1 MEMLIPL
8 GAIFGAILIGAISPG
23 PSFVLVARTAIA
35 VSRSAGMAT
44 AGGSPPTRGI
54 FPFTVATGSRSS
66 ARYRSAPHPHS
77 FPWCGVRGNGDD
89 WLSPASGRWTGTKPR
104 DG

>member
-35 VSRSAGMAT
+35 VSRPAGMAT
-44 AGGSPPTRGI
+44 AVGIGLGGLMFAGAALLTHTRSHGAASA
-54 FPFTVATGSRSS
+54 VTGMI
-66 ARYRSAPHPHS
+66 
-77 FPWCGVRGNGDD
+77 
-89 WLSPASGRWTGTKPR
+89 WLSPAGGRWTGTKLR

>member
-44 AGGSPPTRGI
+44 AVGMGLGGLMFAGAALLGLH
-54 FPFTVATGSRSS
+54 VVLAN
-66 ARYRSAPHPHS
+66 
-77 FPWCGVRGNGDD
+77 V
-89 WLSPASGRWTGTKPR
+89 L

>member
-44 AGGSPPTRGI
+44 AVGMGLGGLMFAG
-54 FPFTVATGSRSS
+54 AALLGL
-66 ARYRSAPHPHS
+66 HS

-89 WLSPASGRWTGTKPR
+89 WLSPAGGRWTGTKPR